1 MSRKLGVLLSY
12 VLMIFE
18 VLSTLLLTP
27 FIIRTLGQAEYGVYK
42 LVVSINAYLLLL
54 DLGIG
59 NAVIRYIA
67 KYKADN
73 NEKKEQQ
80 FLAVAN
86 IFYIIIA
93 FIAIIAGVILVIL
106 FPLVFSKGLTNDEI
120 KLGQTLLGITM
131 INSAVTLGTTTYNNV
146 LIAYEK
152 FLVSRLASII
162 QIILRVVFTF
172 IVLIVGWGS
181 IGIVIINLL
190 MTFICRTF
198 FVIYVTKV
206 IKLKPLFKGINFS
219 FIKEIIVYSSLILL
233 QMIATQL
240 NSTVD
245 QILIGALVTSSS
257 IILAVYGVGSQ
268 IVQYYQTIGSAFT
281 GVLMPGVVK
290 MTESGATASDFERE
304 MIRIGRIIFII
315 LSIIFCAFA
324 VNGQEFVILWAGN
337 ENSQAYIVTIIL
349 MFAYLFILTESI
361 GTQILWAM
369 NKHKEQSIL
378 KIIIVLLNIILT
390 ILLIMWNPLIGATI
404 GTFISLFLG
413 DIVVMNIIFK
423 RKLRISLKNYYL
435 GIFRGIIPCLIIS
448 TLIGF
453 VLKQFLPTG
462 WLWLCLKVFI
472 MLIVYGVTMLLFG
485 ANLYEKELLYSIL
498 KKINLIKKN
507 K

>member
-59 NAVIRYIA
+59 NAIIRYIT
-67 KYKADN
+67 KYRIEH
-73 NEKKEQQ
+73 NETKERQ

-86 IFYIIIA
+86 IFYIVIA
-93 FIAIIAGVILVIL
+93 FIAIIAGIILVVL
-106 FPLVFSKGLTNDEI
+106 FPLVFSKGLTDSEI
-120 KLGQTLLGITM
+120 RLGQTLLSITM

-152 FLVSRLASII
+152 FLVSRLSSII
-162 QIILRVVFTF
+162 QIILRIVFTF
-172 IVLIVGWGS
+172 IVLFAGWGS
-181 IGIVIINLL
+181 IGIVVINLL
-190 MTFICRTF
+190 MTLVCRVF

-206 IKLKPLFKGINFS
+206 LNLKPLFKGINFS
-219 FIKEIIVYSSLILL
+219 FIKEIILYSSLLLL
-233 QMIATQL
+233 QMLATQL

-315 LSIIFCAFA
+315 LSIIFCAFV

-337 ENSQAYIVTIIL
+337 ENSEAYIVAIIL

-361 GTQILWAM
+361 GSQVLWAM
-369 NKHKEQSIL
+369 NKHREQAIL
-378 KIIIVLLNIILT
+378 KTIIVLLNIVLT

-423 RKLRISLKNYYL
+423 IKLKINLKNYYF
-435 GIFRGIIPCLIIS
+435 GIFKGIIPCLITS

-453 VLKQFLPTG
+453 VIKQFLPTG
-462 WLWLCLKVFI
+462 WLWFCLKVFI
-472 MLIVYGVTMLLFG
+472 MLIVYGVAMLLFG
-485 ANLYEKELLYSIL
+485 ANFYEKQILYSIL
-498 KKINLIKKN
+498 KKINLIKK